1 MKLTPDLLG
10 TLEPKDVLQIVTF
23 FGNGKLQ
30 DGNETSTDFRNFLS
44 CVSSESLQRYAQEC
58 LDSTSKDKTLVG
70 YAFQDVVNQVG
81 RRLGFLVADGRY
93 KGTAKTIG
101 YDGLWVSAQSHTII
115 VEVKVSDVYSIDL
128 DTIAA
133 YLKSIAEQNGDSSGS
148 ILIVVGR
155 EDTGGLEAQIRGSRH
170 AWDIRLISVEA
181 LNKLMFLRESVEDQA
196 TVKRIHSILIPR
208 EFTKLDEIVDV
219 LFSTAEE
226 VREVTQS
233 DGESEPMD
241 AELTPIGIGQFRQDC
256 IQRLQERLNHPLVKR
271 SYASYVSPDNATG
284 VVCAVSKGYAFGPGQ
299 VNYWFAFHPRQKE
312 FLEQYA
318 NGYVALGCGFQETLL
333 LIPFGTFSGWLSRM
347 SRAADRGHNG
357 WRIHIRAVTNQWLLI
372 LPNQGTID
380 LSSYRV

>member
-1 MKLTPDLLG
+1 MKLTPDLLR

-30 DGNETSTDFRNFLS
+30 DSNETSADFRNFLS
-44 CVSSESLQRYAQEC
+44 CVSAESLQRYAQEC
-58 LDSTSKDKTLVG
+58 LDSTSKDKALVG

-93 KGTAKTIG
+93 KGSAKTIG
-101 YDGLWVSAQSHTII
+101 YDGLWVSAQSHAII

-133 YLKSIAEQNGDSSGS
+133 YLKSIAENNGDSGGS

-181 LNKLMFLRESVEDQA
+181 LIKLMFLRESVEDQ
-196 TVKRIHSILIPR
+196 TIVKRIHSILIPR

-233 DGESEPMD
+233 DGESEPMG
-241 AELTPIGIGQFRQDC
+241 AELTPVGIGQFRQDC
-256 IQRLQERLNHPLVKR
+256 VQHLQEHLNRPLVKQ
-271 SYASYVSPDNATG
+271 SYTSYTSPDNEIAI
-284 VVCAVSKGYAFGPGQ
+284 VCAVSKGYEFSPGQ
-299 VNYWFAFHPRQKE
+299 INYWFAFYPRQKE

-318 NGYVALGCGFQETLL
+318 QGYVALGCGFQEALF
-333 LIPFGTFSGWLSRM
+333 LIPFGLFSGWLDQLP
-347 SRAADRGHNG
+347 RAARRSQTS
-357 WRIHIRAVTNQWLLI
+357 WRVHVQTADSQWLL
-372 LPNQGTID
+372 LVPNQETVD
-380 LSSYRV
+380 LNDYRV